1 MKRLIL
7 LCALGLAACGR
18 ETSEDTAK
26 PRAGAPDAVL
36 PGTASA
42 KKSGGVVPKPK
53 EQAQLDRMILAGYT
67 PHGEHMHPP
76 GVNQCPLTKGTEA
89 VM

>member
-1 MKRLIL
+1 MKRLVL
-7 LCALGLAACGR
+7 VLALGLVACGR
-18 ETSEDTAK
+18 EPSKDAAI
-26 PRAGAPDAVL
+26 PAPAAPEATL
-36 PGTASA
+36 PGAASTQ
-42 KKSGGVVPKPK
+42 KSGGVVPKPK

-67 PHGEHMHPP
+67 PHGEHLHPP

>member
-1 MKRLIL
+1 MKRVVF

-18 ETSEDTAK
+18 ETSDDAAI
-26 PRAGAPDAVL
+26 PAPAASSATS
-36 PGTASA
+36 PGMANA
-42 KKSGGVVPKPK
+42 QKSGGVVAKPK
-53 EQAQLDRMILAGYT
+53 DQAQLDRMILAGYT
-67 PHGEHMHPP
+67 PHGEHLHPP